1 MDIDTEICHF
11 KHRLRTL
18 PLASKDLASAPL
30 KNREEM
36 YRGSQAMQMWRQ
48 WASRDGV

>member
-1 MDIDTEICHF
+1 MDIDSEICHF

-18 PLASKDLASAPL
+18 PLASKDLVSAPL

-36 YRGSQAMQMWRQ
+36 CRGSQAMQMWRQ